1 MTGVADI
8 AEILL
13 AHGACTEVER
23 VCVRSDSWNDGAQ
36 WVPSPLRSGAS

>member
-13 AHGACTEVER
+13 AHSACTEVER
-23 VCVRSDSWNDGAQ
+23 VRGRSDSWNDGAQ
-36 WVPSPLRSGAS
+36 WVPSLLRNGAS